1 MKHMDA
7 VLRHILRY
15 HSISFLCAA
24 CSLFVGS
31 HEANLA
37 ACLSLLQE
45 EIQKPTHF
53 LKHQTGPE
61 PVLSSLPFSSS
72 KRTFLLHWHEVSW
85 LLVEVFLSS
94 NGLRGVFFFFF
105 LKQLPWKIS
114 LYCVLGVDTHLQTR
128 QKQNESRSLTIL
140 HIRRCFT
147 AEIWHC
153 PSWGSG
159 RHSFFRIF
167 TKFSGNPQMQQTHQ
181 HCWPKL

>member
-1 MKHMDA
+1 MSPPCC
-7 VLRHILRY
+7 L
-15 HSISFLCAA
+15 SFPFTGRNSKTHPLPYIKQDW
-24 CSLFVGS
+24 SLFSV
-31 HEANLA
+31 
-37 ACLSLLQE
+37 
-45 EIQKPTHF
+45 HF
-53 LKHQTGPE
+53 HFT
-61 PVLSSLPFSSS
+61 FSSS

-94 NGLRGVFFFFF
+94 NGLRGVFFF
-105 LKQLPWKIS
+105 LKQLLWKIS

-128 QKQNESRSLTIL
+128 QKQSESRSPTIL

-159 RHSFFRIF
+159 RHSFFWIF

-181 HCWPKL
+181 HCWPKLSCKITQTFILIVNYW

>member
-1 MKHMDA
+1 MRPTLLLVFPFYRKKFKNPPTSLNIKQD
-7 VLRHILRY
+7 R
-15 HSISFLCAA
+15 
-24 CSLFVGS
+24 SLFLV
-31 HEANLA
+31 HFHLA
-37 ACLSLLQE
+37 RVKEHSSYTGMKFLDFSL
-45 EIQKPTHF
+45 KYFYPPMAF
-53 LKHQTGPE
+53 G
-61 PVLSSLPFSSS
+61 
-72 KRTFLLHWHEVSW
+72 
-85 LLVEVFLSS
+85 VF
-94 NGLRGVFFFFF
+94 FFFFF